1 MTEQEKIEQAAKKY
15 VSSFERAVNKM
26 IAQDSFSDGASFY
39 AKEVMPELLAK
50 AMEWISLKGLYQEI
64 DGRWYDK
71 FGGKVRV
78 VAETTKDLLL
88 LFEKYFEQSKQP
100 QDAPH

>member
-1 MTEQEKIEQAAKKY
+1 
-15 VSSFERAVNKM
+15 M
-26 IAQDSFSDGASFY
+26 IAQDSFSDGADFY

-71 FGGKVRV
+71 FGGKVRI
-78 VAETTKDLLL
+78 VAETTKDLLVL
-88 LFEKYFEQSKQP
+88 LEKYFEQSKQK
-100 QDAPH
+100 DNEHAKNS